1 MSRARICD
9 WTSKVKGSY
18 LRLDIKGPESMPDGM
33 GCHLPMKLRG
43 QNSRSQRKTRI
54 QFSCIPKVAPRYRG
68 NDCQIRWSV
77 SVGSLFI
84 STVASVV
91 SSSSDSKTL
100 LLLPWLPLLPWPP
113 KILKKTFVNKQ
124 LEPKTQSFLAACC
137 GLSQV
142 TGRGRTPHQAKREE
156 VRHSLRRCFHWSFHR
171 WFEPFHLRISHVIL
185 CDVFYGFRGDVTL
198 MIVHI
203 LLFGSA
209 SMATVSGTSSCS
221 SRTSSKSCPAA
232 CN

>member
-1 MSRARICD
+1 MAQSWFGLRPFPC
-9 WTSKVKGSY
+9 VKGSY
-18 LRLDIKGPESMPDGM
+18 LRLDFNGPESMPDGM

-54 QFSCIPKVAPRYRG
+54 QFSCIPQVAPRHCG

-84 STVASVV
+84 ITVASV

-100 LLLPWLPLLPWPP
+100 LLLPWLP
-113 KILKKTFVNKQ
+113 KIVKNICEQTIGTENTIILGCMPRLVV
-124 LEPKTQSFLAACC
+124 CH
-137 GLSQV
+137 
-142 TGRGRTPHQAKREE
+142 GRGRTPHQAKREE

-185 CDVFYGFRGDVTL
+185 CDVRGGIAL

-203 LLFGSA
+203 LLFGL
-209 SMATVSGTSSCS
+209 GKHGD
-221 SRTSSKSCPAA
+221 RLWHLLLLLFLPSKSCPAA